1 MISGGFLTRMAKR
14 SPAAPVS
21 EDTGNPLP
29 PELEARIE
37 AFEVAAPAADF
48 GVAGWCWMILLG
60 IAIPVVL
67 LAVGWWA

>member
-1 MISGGFLTRMAKR
+1 
-14 SPAAPVS
+14 VS